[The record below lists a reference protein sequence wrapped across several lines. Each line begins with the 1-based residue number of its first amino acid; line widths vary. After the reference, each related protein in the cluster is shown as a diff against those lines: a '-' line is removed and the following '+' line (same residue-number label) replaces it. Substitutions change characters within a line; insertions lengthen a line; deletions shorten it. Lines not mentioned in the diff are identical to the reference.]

1 MVSEHNEE
9 LKTKQ
14 FNFQERG
21 KLGAKRM
28 ESSGR
33 RQKRKDLISICYFEG
48 RDWVGGLY
56 CCVINQVDAN
66 DIHAVRQEELP

>member
-21 KLGAKRM
+21 KLGARRM
-28 ESSGR
+28 ESSGW
-33 RQKRKDLISICYFEG
+33 RQKQKDLISTCYFEG
-48 RDWVGGLY
+48 SIAPSLIRLMQM
-56 CCVINQVDAN
+56 IFMQ
-66 DIHAVRQEELP
+66 